1 MKTIKTRGWV
11 VEDADGSVWLF
22 WNGREPIKDP
32 IEKEWVSNGSNN
44 ISMVDRNELP
54 DGVDPKWEDD
64 RAIEVM
70 TTTTT
75 VISKLE
81 II

>member
-1 MKTIKTRGWV
+1 MAVLEWPGANQRP
-11 VEDADGSVWLF
+11 
-22 WNGREPIKDP
+22 NR
-32 IEKEWVSNGSNN
+32 KEWVSNGSNN